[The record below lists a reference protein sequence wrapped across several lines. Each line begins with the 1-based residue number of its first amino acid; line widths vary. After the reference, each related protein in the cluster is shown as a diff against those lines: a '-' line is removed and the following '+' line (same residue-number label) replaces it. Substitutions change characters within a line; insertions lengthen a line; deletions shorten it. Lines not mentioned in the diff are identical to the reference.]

1 MGWFDNLIGWFS
13 PKTACEREAWRLQ
26 LQQLRGAGYDAADH
40 GRLNANWQAYNESA
54 DLTDRV
60 ARDTIRARARDLER
74 NSDLANEII
83 LAFRRNVVGKGFT
96 LQARTQSD
104 ELNLS
109 LIHISEPTRP

>member
-83 LAFRRNVVGKGFT
+83 LAFRRNVVG
-96 LQARTQSD
+96 
-104 ELNLS
+104 LS
-109 LIHISEPTRP
+109 LIHI

>member
-83 LAFRRNVVGKGFT
+83 LAFRRKSFWRSAGMWWEKASPCKPAPRATN
-96 LQARTQSD
+96 
-104 ELNLS
+104 
-109 LIHISEPTRP
+109 

>member
-54 DLTDRV
+54 DV
-60 ARDTIRARARDLER
+60 IRSAPAPATWSETATWPTKLFWHSAGMWWEKASPCKPAPRAT
-74 NSDLANEII
+74 N
-83 LAFRRNVVGKGFT
+83 
-96 LQARTQSD
+96 
-104 ELNLS
+104 
-109 LIHISEPTRP
+109 